1 MVKSTL
7 IDVASKVTAV
17 RKASAN
23 DPVALSRFP
32 PGSELDTV
40 RILEEYCEEVH
51 RCVDCGDVPALV
63 LTTLE
68 SLRIPTSLIE
78 LNRIT
83 SGPSVSGLS
92 IGSRFAKGDIMDEDG
107 EVYRIEEHWINVG
120 IASNDT
126 FLLNL
131 TTEEVMFS
139 DQYFWR
145 YGEGNRSRVVAPD
158 MLTFVNEYMFGA
170 KYVELVDPSELEDPE
185 GWYATLVANGWA

>member
-1 MVKSTL
+1 M
-7 IDVASKVTAV
+7 ASKVTAV
-17 RKASAN
+17 RNASAN

-32 PGSELDTV
+32 SGSELDTL
-40 RILEEYCEEVH
+40 RILGEYCEEMH
-51 RCVDCGDVPALV
+51 RSVDRNDVPVSV
-63 LTTLE
+63 LAGLE
-68 SLRIPTSLIE
+68 SLRIPISLIE

-120 IASNDT
+120 IAGNDT

-131 TTEEVMFS
+131 TTGHVMFS

-145 YGEGNRSRVVAPD
+145 YGEENRSRVVSSD

-170 KYVELVDPSELEDPE
+170 KYVELVDPSELEDPD